1 MNVTNKNF
9 QPTEIISHKHNNWI
23 VPFGL
28 SLYSVLITIDIY
40 LIIALINYGIR
51 TGKWFRQTQKQ
62 IFEVLN
68 TGSIY
73 SSLVICAVLALIYHV
88 LVVVYSTVGYNENE
102 SMICEVINDVRRG
115 VYVLIL
121 SGVSMFLWLRQ
132 RVFYTTYLPNAMFG
146 KAVKCFSFMI
156 IFLVLTGLIIA
167 STLTHIPRN
176 HTSSPNGCVYVSD
189 GNSFSIGIFIGMAS
203 VALSQISLLYLF
215 LNALLKTKR
224 SDLCGN
230 YRGFPFCCQN
240 IELENAQ
247 TSKKI
252 NKTTEIV
259 QIIIKKT
266 FIFAVL
272 SLICD
277 FVTLSLALVLS
288 KENQREDV
296 TTIIGS
302 IDISANVMF
311 LILSFI
317 SWKEMITSPFK
328 SFSTPVENSVTCSET
343 FEITSG

>member
-1 MNVTNKNF
+1 MNLTKESF
-9 QPTEIISHKHNNWI
+9 QTTEMNSHKNNNWI
-23 VPFGL
+23 VPFEL

-40 LIIALINYGIR
+40 LIVTLINYGIR

-62 IFEVLN
+62 SFQVLN

-73 SSLVICAVLALIYHV
+73 SSLVICVVLALIYHV
-88 LVVVYSTVGYNENE
+88 LVVVYSTVGFNENE
-102 SMICEVINDVRRG
+102 NMICEVINDVQRG

-146 KAVKCFSFMI
+146 KTVKCFSFI
-156 IFLVLTGLIIA
+156 TIFLVLTGLIIA
-167 STLTHIPRN
+167 STLSHIPRN
-176 HTSSPNGCVYVSD
+176 HISSPNGCVYVSD
-189 GNSFSIGIFIGMAS
+189 GNSFSIGIYIAMAS

-224 SDLCGN
+224 SDLYGN
-230 YRGFPFCCQN
+230 YQGFPFCCQN
-240 IELENAQ
+240 IKLENVQ
-247 TSKKI
+247 KSKKT
-252 NKTTEIV
+252 NKTTKIV

-277 FVTLSLALVLS
+277 LVTLSLALVLS
-288 KENQREDV
+288 KDNQREDV
-296 TTIIGS
+296 TTIIVS
-302 IDISANVMF
+302 IDILANVMF

-317 SWKEMITSPFK
+317 SWKKMITSPFK
-328 SFSTPVENSVTCSET
+328 SFSTQSKNQLYSVNPSR
-343 FEITSG
+343 

>member
-1 MNVTNKNF
+1 MNLTKESF
-9 QPTEIISHKHNNWI
+9 QKTEMNSHKNNNWI
-23 VPFGL
+23 VPFEL

-40 LIIALINYGIR
+40 LIVALMNYGIR

-62 IFEVLN
+62 RFQVLN

-88 LVVVYSTVGYNENE
+88 LVVVYSIIGYNENE
-102 SMICEVINDVRRG
+102 NMICEVINDVQRG

-132 RVFYTTYLPNAMFG
+132 RAFYTTYLPNAMFG
-146 KAVKCFSFMI
+146 KTVKCFSFI
-156 IFLVLTGLIIA
+156 TIFLVLTGLIIA
-167 STLTHIPRN
+167 STLSHIPRN

-189 GNSFSIGIFIGMAS
+189 GNSFSIWIYIAMAS

-240 IELENAQ
+240 IKFENVQ
-247 TSKKI
+247 KSKKP
-252 NKTTEIV
+252 NKITKIV

-288 KENQREDV
+288 KDNQREDV
-296 TTIIGS
+296 TTIIVS

-317 SWKEMITSPFK
+317 SWKEIITSPFK
-328 SFSTPVENSVTCSET
+328 SFSTQSKNQLYSVNPSK
-343 FEITSG
+343 

>member
-1 MNVTNKNF
+1 MNLTKENF
-9 QPTEIISHKHNNWI
+9 QTTERNSHKNNNWI

-28 SLYSVLITIDIY
+28 SLYSVLISIDIY
-40 LIIALINYGIR
+40 LIVALINYGIR

-62 IFEVLN
+62 NFEVLN

-73 SSLVICAVLALIYHV
+73 TSLVTCVVLALIYHV
-88 LVVVYSTVGYNENE
+88 LVVVYSTIGYNENE

-115 VYVLIL
+115 VYILIL

-146 KAVKCFSFMI
+146 KTIKCFSFLI

-167 STLTHIPRN
+167 LTLSHIPRN

-189 GNSFSIGIFIGMAS
+189 GNSFSIGLFIAMAS

-230 YRGFPFCCQN
+230 YRGFSFCCEN
-240 IELENAQ
+240 IEPENIQ
-247 TSKKI
+247 KNKKN

-277 FVTLSLALVLS
+277 FVALSLALVLS

-328 SFSTPVENSVTCSET
+328 SFSTPVEN
-343 FEITSG
+343 